1 MPSPSSCLGDY
12 SSRNHPLNPEVRRT
26 ARVPHGEPLDMERFL
41 RQTKPKFF
49 DPESIVTANE
59 RFDVDDFI
67 RTIHEGRD
75 VERKE
80 LSD

>member
-1 MPSPSSCLGDY
+1 MSGVDYASREFLPNPQVESLNRAPLGQPFDVDRFV
-12 SSRNHPLNPEVRRT
+12 SDPE
-26 ARVPHGEPLDMERFL
+26 
-41 RQTKPKFF
+41 PKVF
-49 DPESIVTANE
+49 DPNRIISASE

-80 LSD
+80 RSG